1 MDHIGVCAG
10 GDLFHVRF
18 ADVELAAYDAGS
30 WDRVGCRT
38 RTVNNVACRHRSRIA
53 RIMILLTAKSVHF
66 RFVIMRT
73 YKRFGAGLRLQTYSL
88 SRKGGS
94 MSRTVKDMYRQK
106 PAQTWRETNR
116 QLRMPF

>member
-18 ADVELAAYDAGS
+18 ADGELAAYDAGS

-38 RTVNNVACRHRSRIA
+38 RAVNDVACRHRSRIA

-66 RFVIMRT
+66 RFVIMHIQALWRGIT
-73 YKRFGAGLRLQTYSL
+73 VASRLLKSERRFNVAYL
-88 SRKGGS
+88 
-94 MSRTVKDMYRQK
+94 
-106 PAQTWRETNR
+106 
-116 QLRMPF
+116 